1 MFGTYNPQSQLERWK
16 KIRQDADLEIQRLTQ
31 PPAAINQN
39 FNIVAPS
46 QNDFDARFINS
57 YDEVKNTTI
66 NKNTIFMD
74 KNQPMFY
81 MKMTD
86 GDVKAYK
93 FEEIKVLDEK
103 DRKIQE
109 LENKINELM
118 KGYRNYGESNTKSYT
133 YENEQ
138 SVNTINDMQQSTTN
152 GKRDDKK
159 KS

>member
-1 MFGTYNPQSQLERWK
+1 
-16 KIRQDADLEIQRLTQ
+16 
-31 PPAAINQN
+31 
-39 FNIVAPS
+39 
-46 QNDFDARFINS
+46 
-57 YDEVKNTTI
+57 
-66 NKNTIFMD
+66 MD

-109 LENKINELM
+109 LENKIDELM